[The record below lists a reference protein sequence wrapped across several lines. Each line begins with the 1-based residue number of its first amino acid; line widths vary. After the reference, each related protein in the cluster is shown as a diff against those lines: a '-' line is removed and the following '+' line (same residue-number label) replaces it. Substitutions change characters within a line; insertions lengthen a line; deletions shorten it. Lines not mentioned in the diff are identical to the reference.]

1 MKHLMTNG
9 MIKAVRVLAIVLMV
23 VGAIMVVIGLAMP
36 EELGG
41 SGMHSND
48 QVAYPFINVVLA
60 AIGGFLLAAGLML
73 LFLKEEYQ
81 PLNEVE
87 VVPTKEEPQVQ
98 SVPTIEKKQ
107 PGPTEEDYLVLRL
120 LTGDE
125 RTMFRAVVDNGGEAL
140 QKDLIVKLKW
150 SDAKVSRVIDRL
162 IEKGVV
168 SKERHGS
175 TNKIKVTVDK

>member
-1 MKHLMTNG
+1 
-9 MIKAVRVLAIVLMV
+9 MIKAVRVMAIVLMV
-23 VGAIMVVIGLAMP
+23 IGAIMVVIGLAMP
-36 EELGG
+36 DELGG

-48 QVAYPFINVVLA
+48 QVAYGFINVVLA

-73 LFLKEEYQ
+73 LFLREEYQ

-87 VVPTKEEPQVQ
+87 VAPIKEGPQGPPVPIIDEGQT
-98 SVPTIEKKQ
+98 
-107 PGPTEEDYLVLRL
+107 GPTEEDYLVLRL

-175 TNKIKVTVDK
+175 TNKVKVAVDK

>member
-1 MKHLMTNG
+1 
-9 MIKAVRVLAIVLMV
+9 MIKAVRVMAIVLMV
-23 VGAIMVVIGLAMP
+23 IGAIMMVIGLAMP
-36 EELGG
+36 DELGG

-48 QVAYPFINVVLA
+48 QVAYAFINVVLA

-73 LFLKEEYQ
+73 LFLREEYQ

-87 VVPTKEEPQVQ
+87 VAPIKEEPKGPP
-98 SVPTIEKKQ
+98 VPVNEERQK
-107 PGPTEEDYLVLRL
+107 GPTEEDYLVLRL

-175 TNKIKVTVDK
+175 TNKVKIAVDK

>member
-1 MKHLMTNG
+1 
-9 MIKAVRVLAIVLMV
+9 MIKAVRVMAIVLMAI
-23 VGAIMVVIGLAMP
+23 GAIMVVIGLAMP

-41 SGMHSND
+41 SGIHSND
-48 QVAYPFINVVLA
+48 QVAYTFINVVLA

-73 LFLKEEYQ
+73 LFLREEYK

-87 VVPTKEEPQVQ
+87 VVPTKEGPRG
-98 SVPTIEKKQ
+98 PPAPAIEEGQ

-120 LTGDE
+120 LSGDE
-125 RTMFRAVVDNGGEAL
+125 RAMFRAIVDNGGEAL

-168 SKERHGS
+168 TKERHGS
-175 TNKIKVTVDK
+175 TNKVKVTVDK

>member
-1 MKHLMTNG
+1 
-9 MIKAVRVLAIVLMV
+9 MIKAVRVMAIVLMV
-23 VGAIMVVIGLAMP
+23 IGAIMVVIGLAMP

-41 SGMHSND
+41 SGMHTND
-48 QVAYPFINVVLA
+48 QIAYPFINVVLA

-73 LFLKEEYQ
+73 LFLREEYK

-87 VVPTKEEPQVQ
+87 AVPTKEGPRG
-98 SVPTIEKKQ
+98 PPAPAIERGQ

-120 LTGDE
+120 LSGDE
-125 RTMFRAVVDNGGEAL
+125 RAMFRAIVDNGGEAL

-168 SKERHGS
+168 TKERHGS
-175 TNKIKVTVDK
+175 TNKVKVTVDK

>member
-1 MKHLMTNG
+1 
-9 MIKAVRVLAIVLMV
+9 MIKAVRVLAIVLMAI
-23 VGAIMVVIGLAMP
+23 GAIMVVIGLAMP

-48 QVAYPFINVVLA
+48 QIAYPFINVVLA
-60 AIGGFLLAAGLML
+60 AIGGFAACRRSDA

-87 VVPTKEEPQVQ
+87 VVPTKEEPQAQ
-98 SVPTIEKKQ
+98 SVPTIEKNAIESDR
-107 PGPTEEDYLVLRL
+107 GGL
-120 LTGDE
+120 LGASPPSGDE

-140 QKDLIVKLKW
+140 QKDLIVRLKW

-175 TNKIKVTVDK
+175 TNNIRVSVDK

>member
-1 MKHLMTNG
+1 
-9 MIKAVRVLAIVLMV
+9 MIKAVRVLAIALMV
-23 VGAIMVVIGLAMP
+23 IGAIMVVIGLAMP

-48 QVAYPFINVVLA
+48 QIAYAFINVVLA
-60 AIGGFLLAAGLML
+60 AIGGFVLAAGLML

-81 PLNEVE
+81 PLNEAE
-87 VVPTKEEPQVQ
+87 VVPTKEEPQAQ
-98 SVPTIEKKQ
+98 SLPTIEKKQ

-125 RTMFRAVVDNGGEAL
+125 RMMFRAVVDNGGEAL
-140 QKDLIVKLKW
+140 QKDLIIKLKW

>member
-1 MKHLMTNG
+1 
-9 MIKAVRVLAIVLMV
+9 MIKAVRALAIILTI
-23 VGAIMVVIGLAMP
+23 VGAIMVVIGLALP

-48 QVAYPFINVVLA
+48 QVAYAFINVVLA
-60 AIGGFLLAAGLML
+60 AVGGFLLAAGMML
-73 LFLKEEYQ
+73 FFLKEEYQ
-81 PLNEVE
+81 PLKEPAKVHTEEV
-87 VVPTKEEPQVQ
+87 PQVPVITAEVKQ
-98 SVPTIEKKQ
+98 Q

-120 LTGDE
+120 LSGDE

-175 TNKIKVTVDK
+175 TNKVKVTVDQ

>member
-1 MKHLMTNG
+1 
-9 MIKAVRVLAIVLMV
+9 MIKAVRVMAIVLMAI
-23 VGAIMVVIGLAMP
+23 GAIMVVIGLAMP

-48 QVAYPFINVVLA
+48 QVAYAFINVVLA

-73 LFLKEEYQ
+73 LFLREEYH
-81 PLNEVE
+81 PLNEEE
-87 VVPTKEEPQVQ
+87 VVPTKE
-98 SVPTIEKKQ
+98 VPLSPPAPAIEKGQ
-107 PGPTEEDYLVLRL
+107 QGPTEEDYLVLRL
-120 LTGDE
+120 LSGDE
-125 RTMFRAVVDNGGEAL
+125 RAMFRAVVDNGGEAL

-175 TNKIKVTVDK
+175 TNKVKVTVDK